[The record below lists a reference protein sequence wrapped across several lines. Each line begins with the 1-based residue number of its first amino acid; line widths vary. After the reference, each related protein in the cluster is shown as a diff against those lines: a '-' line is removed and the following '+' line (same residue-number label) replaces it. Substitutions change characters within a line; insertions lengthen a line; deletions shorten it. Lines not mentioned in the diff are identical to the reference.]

1 MTRFRPFSAASPSRI
16 LEISPAYRVA
26 RQERTL
32 RGRTHNPVS
41 CQKGKP
47 IRKAKPGDFCCKECG
62 FVSAKKKKLCEPK
75 KVKK

>member
-1 MTRFRPFSAASPSRI
+1 MDTVACRTDTTTV
-16 LEISPAYRVA
+16 RVTA
-26 RQERTL
+26 V
-32 RGRTHNPVS
+32 G

-47 IRKAKPGDFCCKECG
+47 IRKAKPSDYRCKECG